1 MQVRLQIGRLTLG
14 LTVADRWE
22 CSQATGLP
30 AWRHQDLHTSQ
41 RIWQHGITGTQNSR
55 ICNHVLVQA
64 GPGCKDMYTAT
75 QGASVS
81 RFVVRN
87 SPSLSDGL
95 MTLNIQMHISWRA
108 ERQATIWVNRRV
120 NTLRTECQTTPR
132 SG

>member
-41 RIWQHGITGTQNSR
+41 RIGHSNSR
-55 ICNHVLVQA
+55 ICNQVLVQA

-81 RFVVRN
+81 RFVVKN

-108 ERQATIWVNRRV
+108 EKQATIWVNRRV